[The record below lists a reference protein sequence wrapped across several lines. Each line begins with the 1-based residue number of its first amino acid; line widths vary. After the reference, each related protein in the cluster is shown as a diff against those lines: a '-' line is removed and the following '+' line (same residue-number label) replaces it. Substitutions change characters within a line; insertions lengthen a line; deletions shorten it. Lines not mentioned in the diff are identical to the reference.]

1 MFYAVEKFSEG
12 EMGILSSVDAKQI
25 AGRAG
30 RYLSQYKHGEVT
42 TLAVICDYP
51 VFVILLYAIGFFL
64 RTCQYCKSCCL
75 EKIKI

>member
-42 TLAVICDYP
+42 TLAVICD
-51 VFVILLYAIGFFL
+51 
-64 RTCQYCKSCCL
+64 
-75 EKIKI
+75 